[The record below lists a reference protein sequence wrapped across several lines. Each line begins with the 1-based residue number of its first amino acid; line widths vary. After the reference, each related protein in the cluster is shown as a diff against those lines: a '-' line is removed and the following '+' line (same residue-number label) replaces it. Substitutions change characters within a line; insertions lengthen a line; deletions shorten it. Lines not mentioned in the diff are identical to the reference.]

1 MEAGTGYYG
10 HVAITAG
17 AVRGRAPLDPALEIE
32 LKIQAD

>member
-10 HVAITAG
+10 HLAITAG

-32 LKIQAD
+32 LKI